1 MKAYL
6 YYNTV
11 YIYVIDKEI
20 SSVWILTLMCVY
32 IQLCYRCEG
41 ARQSIYKVLVK
52 YQQGA
57 TKNTEHGLEMW
68 NCCYPKCLD
77 SWGYQDIPRKGV
89 PPEHSAWEERIAV
102 DLNGTWDN
110 LIFAWRIILCTGGE
124 HWGKVVVTIT
134 GNRLV
139 LDPTHQEKAMEVVN
153 HCGHT
158 FSLTVVV

>member
-57 TKNTEHGLEMW
+57 TKNTEHGLEM
-68 NCCYPKCLD
+68 
-77 SWGYQDIPRKGV
+77 
-89 PPEHSAWEERIAV
+89 
-102 DLNGTWDN
+102 
-110 LIFAWRIILCTGGE
+110 
-124 HWGKVVVTIT
+124 
-134 GNRLV
+134 
-139 LDPTHQEKAMEVVN
+139 
-153 HCGHT
+153 
-158 FSLTVVV
+158 